1 MEAKRKGVN
10 NSKMFTCS
18 VSCTLRLKI
27 ASQSPA
33 PIFSFPLCDSLSGQK
48 CVSLYNPVIVGRE
61 GIFKYV
67 CGESI
72 VSYRYIFNYCKG
84 EKTQKF
90 KYDVGVDFI
99 QIIQPKEN

>member
-1 MEAKRKGVN
+1 MN
-10 NSKMFTCS
+10 DSKMLTCS
-18 VSCTLRLKI
+18 VFCTLRLKI
-27 ASQSPA
+27 ASQSSA

-61 GIFKYV
+61 AIYKYV

>member
-1 MEAKRKGVN
+1 M
-10 NSKMFTCS
+10 
-18 VSCTLRLKI
+18 SCTLRLKI

-67 CGESI
+67 CILNPYKYEGKSI
-72 VSYRYIFNYCKG
+72 SDSARLQKDVHAEMNYYAG
-84 EKTQKF
+84 LL
-90 KYDVGVDFI
+90 
-99 QIIQPKEN
+99 EN